1 MNFGKQIVLPA
12 VGEPCLNQLKV
23 CIEQRLISLE
33 QEGILKQMVFGLEL
47 QCPLFSESS
56 TLEILDLPAHSS
68 MIQFFKISPSHSSL
82 SLYKYVHLY
91 TYIKIYIH
99 VFLII
104 NDNYLSLIIL

>member
-1 MNFGKQIVLPA
+1 
-12 VGEPCLNQLKV
+12 
-23 CIEQRLISLE
+23 
-33 QEGILKQMVFGLEL
+33 MVFGLEL

-104 NDNYLSLIIL
+104 NDNYLSLIILWYINILLVFINITEYFIII